1 METNQ
6 TYQNELGSAMLPFV
20 MRELVDTVMKRKTLP
35 LEDALYYI
43 YSSNLYKAL
52 LDENTKLWYSSTLSL
67 YEALEK
73 EKTEQKKVQKDNP
86 KILLFQMFCAENYRE
101 TKNISAKETLLLF
114 SNHGVFEFLYE
125 NQCFKLPNVAILFCL
140 FLSIFV
146 CFCIF
151 VSKLC
156 VEIIII
162 LSNELFKRRNNSCAH
177 NRYESSEKE
186 RKVTRKNSCNLSPG
200 SSLLSDGQRPYL
212 G

>member
-73 EKTEQKKVQKDNP
+73 EKTETEESTKGQSKD
-86 KILLFQMFCAENYRE
+86 IA
-101 TKNISAKETLLLF
+101 F
-114 SNHGVFEFLYE
+114 SNV
-125 NQCFKLPNVAILFCL
+125 
-140 FLSIFV
+140 
-146 CFCIF
+146 
-151 VSKLC
+151 LC
-156 VEIIII
+156 
-162 LSNELFKRRNNSCAH
+162 
-177 NRYESSEKE
+177 
-186 RKVTRKNSCNLSPG
+186 
-200 SSLLSDGQRPYL
+200 
-212 G
+212 

>member
-73 EKTEQKKVQKDNP
+73 RNRTEESTKGQSKD
-86 KILLFQMFCAENYRE
+86 IA
-101 TKNISAKETLLLF
+101 F
-114 SNHGVFEFLYE
+114 SNV
-125 NQCFKLPNVAILFCL
+125 
-140 FLSIFV
+140 
-146 CFCIF
+146 
-151 VSKLC
+151 LC
-156 VEIIII
+156 
-162 LSNELFKRRNNSCAH
+162 
-177 NRYESSEKE
+177 
-186 RKVTRKNSCNLSPG
+186 
-200 SSLLSDGQRPYL
+200 
-212 G
+212 

>member
-86 KILLFQMFCAENYRE
+86 KILLFSDCWR
-101 TKNISAKETLLLF
+101 
-114 SNHGVFEFLYE
+114 
-125 NQCFKLPNVAILFCL
+125 AIC
-140 FLSIFV
+140 
-146 CFCIF
+146 
-151 VSKLC
+151 
-156 VEIIII
+156 
-162 LSNELFKRRNNSCAH
+162 
-177 NRYESSEKE
+177 
-186 RKVTRKNSCNLSPG
+186 
-200 SSLLSDGQRPYL
+200 
-212 G
+212 

>member
-35 LEDALYYI
+35 LEE
-43 YSSNLYKAL
+43 AL

-125 NQCFKLPNVAILFCL
+125 NFEMLHTQDTEYILDT
-140 FLSIFV
+140 
-146 CFCIF
+146 
-151 VSKLC
+151 
-156 VEIIII
+156 IITYI
-162 LSNELFKRRNNSCAH
+162 NKKA
-177 NRYESSEKE
+177 
-186 RKVTRKNSCNLSPG
+186 
-200 SSLLSDGQRPYL
+200 
-212 G
+212 

>member
-73 EKTEQKKVQKDNP
+73 RENRTEESTKGQSKDIAFFKCFVL
-86 KILLFQMFCAENYRE
+86 KITGKL
-101 TKNISAKETLLLF
+101 KNISAKETLF
-114 SNHGVFEFLYE
+114 AVFQSWRFLNFYM
-125 NQCFKLPNVAILFCL
+125 
-140 FLSIFV
+140 
-146 CFCIF
+146 
-151 VSKLC
+151 
-156 VEIIII
+156 
-162 LSNELFKRRNNSCAH
+162 
-177 NRYESSEKE
+177 
-186 RKVTRKNSCNLSPG
+186 KNF
-200 SSLLSDGQRPYL
+200 
-212 G
+212 

>member
-125 NQCFKLPNVAILFCL
+125 NFEMLHTQDTEYILDTIITYINKNKSVLCL
-140 FLSIFV
+140 FLFLV
-146 CFCIF
+146 LLVFNCIGF
-151 VSKLC
+151 SNVGFSNIGFSN
-156 VEIIII
+156 VG
-162 LSNELFKRRNNSCAH
+162 LSNVGKACA
-177 NRYESSEKE
+177 
-186 RKVTRKNSCNLSPG
+186 G
-200 SSLLSDGQRPYL
+200 SSGVGSACGCS
-212 G
+212 

>member
-73 EKTEQKKVQKDNP
+73 RKQNRRKYKRTIQRYCFFKCFVL
-86 KILLFQMFCAENYRE
+86 KI
-101 TKNISAKETLLLF
+101 I
-114 SNHGVFEFLYE
+114 G
-125 NQCFKLPNVAILFCL
+125 KLKI
-140 FLSIFV
+140 
-146 CFCIF
+146 
-151 VSKLC
+151 
-156 VEIIII
+156 
-162 LSNELFKRRNNSCAH
+162 
-177 NRYESSEKE
+177 
-186 RKVTRKNSCNLSPG
+186 
-200 SSLLSDGQRPYL
+200 
-212 G
+212 

>member
-73 EKTEQKKVQKDNP
+73 RKQNRRKYKRTIQRY
-86 KILLFQMFCAENYRE
+86 C
-101 TKNISAKETLLLF
+101 F
-114 SNHGVFEFLYE
+114 SNV
-125 NQCFKLPNVAILFCL
+125 
-140 FLSIFV
+140 
-146 CFCIF
+146 
-151 VSKLC
+151 LC
-156 VEIIII
+156 
-162 LSNELFKRRNNSCAH
+162 
-177 NRYESSEKE
+177 
-186 RKVTRKNSCNLSPG
+186 
-200 SSLLSDGQRPYL
+200 
-212 G
+212 

>member
-114 SNHGVFEFLYE
+114 SNHGVFVFLFEYFE
-125 NQCFKLPNVAILFCL
+125 MLHTQDTEYILDT
-140 FLSIFV
+140 
-146 CFCIF
+146 
-151 VSKLC
+151 
-156 VEIIII
+156 IITYI
-162 LSNELFKRRNNSCAH
+162 NKKA
-177 NRYESSEKE
+177 
-186 RKVTRKNSCNLSPG
+186 
-200 SSLLSDGQRPYL
+200 
-212 G
+212 